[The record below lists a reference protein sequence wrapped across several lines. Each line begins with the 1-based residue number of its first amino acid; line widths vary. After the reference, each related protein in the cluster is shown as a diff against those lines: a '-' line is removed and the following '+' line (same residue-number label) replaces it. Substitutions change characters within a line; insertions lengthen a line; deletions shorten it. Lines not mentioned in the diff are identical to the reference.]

1 MASFWLTILSLVS
14 GVVSFANKFLE
25 YMKTQENINIGKKI
39 ENATIKEKE
48 AEIAIKQA
56 EIIVQHKTKEDTEK
70 QLDNGKF

>member
-1 MASFWLTILSLVS
+1 MATLWLTILSLV
-14 GVVSFANKFLE
+14 GGIVSFANKFLE
-25 YMKTQENINIGKKI
+25 YMKAQENINIGKKI

-56 EIIVQHKTKEDTEK
+56 EIIVQPKTKEEIEK

>member
-39 ENATIKEKE
+39 ENANTKEKE

-56 EIIVQHKTKEDTEK
+56 EIIVQPKTKEEVEK